1 MITYNSPKFNKIIEE
16 FTQILKE
23 NKVNIFD
30 SEEEI
35 PENIIQIFQNHLANK
50 LESSSSFVSSPCPKC
65 GKKHLSPIQ
74 SSYQRNM
81 IFKVSNL
88 LIHLKIPIFRM
99 KCSNCGSTHAVL
111 PNFCV
116 PFKQYSKQA
125 ILEIVIEA
133 DNSTTEAVAN
143 KLEIEPKQVRRMVN
157 LVKSC
162 KNKIL
167 HISKVYLSEFVVNIN
182 NNNNTKLGEIIKI
195 LPDIFNELYF
205 KEFGTIFLYVHAKR
219 EIYIQIRNLSI

>member
-1 MITYNSPKFNKIIEE
+1 
-16 FTQILKE
+16 
-23 NKVNIFD
+23 
-30 SEEEI
+30 
-35 PENIIQIFQNHLANK
+35 
-50 LESSSSFVSSPCPKC
+50 
-65 GKKHLSPIQ
+65 
-74 SSYQRNM
+74 
-81 IFKVSNL
+81 
-88 LIHLKIPIFRM
+88 M

-182 NNNNTKLGEIIKI
+182 NNNTKLGEIIKI

-205 KEFGTIFLYVHAKR
+205 KEFGTIFLYVHTKR

>member
-65 GKKHLSPIQ
+65 EKKHLSPIQ

-182 NNNNTKLGEIIKI
+182 NNNTKLGEIIKI